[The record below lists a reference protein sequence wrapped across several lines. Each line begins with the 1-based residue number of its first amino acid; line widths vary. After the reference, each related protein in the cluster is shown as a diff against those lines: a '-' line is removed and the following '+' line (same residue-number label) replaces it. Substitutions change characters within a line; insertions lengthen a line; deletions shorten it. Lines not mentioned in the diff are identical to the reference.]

1 MRKKEKTRVIWK
13 HPKGRF
19 EVRETE
25 HYSLFEHRT
34 YFTRECVMT
43 PQKDARGL
51 ACDVPIEAPK
61 VLFMRAAPR
70 RKERVTDEEA
80 QKFAKLFRSGMSV
93 RSIGIETG
101 RAGDTVAN
109 ALRRIGFDI
118 EKGTAPAPWTNG
130 QLRKAIR
137 MHKAGATYKE
147 IGLALGKSD
156 SAVRHK
162 LASMGEELV
171 WA

>member
-34 YFTRECVMT
+34 YYTRECVFT
-43 PQKDARGL
+43 PKKDARGL
-51 ACDVPIEAPK
+51 ARDVPIEAPQ
-61 VLFMRAAPR
+61 VLYMRAER
-70 RKERVTDEEA
+70 KKERVTDEEA
-80 QKFAKLFRSGMSV
+80 QRFAKLFRTGMSV

-109 ALRRIGFDI
+109 ALRRLGFEI
-118 EKGTAPAPWTNG
+118 EKKPKREAWTDG
-130 QLRKAIR
+130 QIRKAIR
-137 MHKAGATYKE
+137 MHKAGAPYQQ
-147 IGLALGKSD
+147 IGEALGKSG

-162 LASMGEELV
+162 LASMGEEQV